1 MLMITPE
8 WLVLWMFMAE
18 PNKPIERHI
27 REPKTHTGVRS
38 EKASVPPPLP
48 EAPELHPEKAPPNVP
63 IPGEPTVE
71 GGTDLFI
78 CEICGKVFN
87 SKDELQLH
95 IQTDHAPKKTRK

>member
-1 MLMITPE
+1 MSKSDPLAKRS
-8 WLVLWMFMAE
+8 L
-18 PNKPIERHI
+18 
-27 REPKTHTGVRS
+27 REPKSTFIAGTRYS
-38 EKASVPPPLP
+38 KEDKIRKAQTPPPP
-48 EAPELHPEKAPPNVP
+48 MPGGKEPPHPERPPPNVP

-95 IQTDHAPKKTRK
+95 LQTDHAPQKKGK

>member
-1 MLMITPE
+1 
-8 WLVLWMFMAE
+8 MFMAE
-18 PNKPIERHI
+18 SDEPAERRI
-27 REPKTHTGVRS
+27 RDPKTAANDS
-38 EKASVPPPLP
+38 EKKAQIPPPLP

-78 CEICGKVFN
+78 CEVCGKVFN

-95 IQTDHAPKKTRK
+95 LQTDHAPQKKRK

>member
-1 MLMITPE
+1 MIALE
-8 WLVLWMFMAE
+8 GLVLWIYVI
-18 PNKPIERHI
+18 KPDKSSKRRL
-27 REPKTHTGVRS
+27 REPKTTADSRK
-38 EKASVPPPLP
+38 EKEQMPPPIP

-95 IQTDHAPKKTRK
+95 LHTDHAPQKKRK